1 MIMLRN
7 ASDVKQFRIKN
18 LECKM
23 KDSFSEKA
31 SEKLFNL
38 LQNKKLL
45 WEFFVLYYFKETQ

>member
-18 LECKM
+18 LEFKM

-38 LQNKKLL
+38 LQNKKLPE
-45 WEFFVLYYFKETQ
+45 EFFVLYYFKETQ

>member
-1 MIMLRN
+1 MLRN

>member
-1 MIMLRN
+1 MIMSRN

-18 LECKM
+18 LEFKM

-38 LQNKKLL
+38 LQNKKLPE
-45 WEFFVLYYFKETQ
+45 EFFVL